1 MFSEAEGVGES
12 LGEGENHV
20 IIGKGRF
27 VSFVDD
33 GYW

>member
-1 MFSEAEGVGES
+1 MFSEAEGAGES
-12 LGEGENHV
+12 LRRRQI

>member
-1 MFSEAEGVGES
+1 MMGVRI
-12 LGEGENHV
+12 LDHI

-33 GYW
+33 VYW